1 MNALNKK
8 TLFTYFKEG
17 GIYVV
22 LLVLLA
28 IIIIQDPTF
37 LSLMNLSNILTQS
50 SVRIIIALGVAGLI
64 VTQGTDLSAGRQV
77 GLAAVVAATLL
88 QSMDNVNKVF
98 PHMETWSIPLVI
110 LLVCAVG
117 AVIGLVNGLI
127 IAYLN
132 VTPFITTL
140 GTMIIVYGINSLY
153 YDSVGASPVAGFD
166 PKFSTFAQGF
176 LRFGDFKLSYITFYA
191 LIAIIFVWI
200 LWTKTR
206 FGKNI
211 FAIGG
216 NPEAAKV
223 SGVNVPLN
231 LIMIYALSGVF
242 YAFGGLLEA
251 GRIGSATN
259 NLGFM
264 YELDAIAACVV
275 GGRLI
280 CRRGGYGVG
289 RGDRGDH
296 LYRHQL
302 RPDLYR
308 HQPVLA
314 IHHQGQHHHLRRGV
328 GLVEIRQEEVGLPQY
343 RQQGR
348 PIAGLVAF

>member
-1 MNALNKK
+1 MKALNKK
-8 TLFTYFKEG
+8 SMLTYFKEG
-17 GIYVV
+17 GIYIV
-22 LLVLLA
+22 LFVLLA
-28 IIIIQDPTF
+28 IIIFQDPTF
-37 LSLMNLSNILTQS
+37 LSLINLGNILTQS
-50 SVRIIIALGVAGLI
+50 SVRVIIALGVAGLI

-77 GLAAVVAATLL
+77 GLAAVVAATML
-88 QSMDNVNKVF
+88 QGMDNVNKVF
-98 PHMETWSIPLVI
+98 PHLEVVPIPLVI
-110 LLVCAVG
+110 LAVCLVG
-117 AVIGLVNGLI
+117 ALIGLLNGII

-153 YDSVGASPVAGFD
+153 YDYVGASPIAGFD
-166 PKFSTFAQGF
+166 SHFSQFAQGF
-176 LRFGDFKLSYITFYA
+176 IHLGGLKLSYITFYA
-191 LIAIIFVWI
+191 LIAIVFVWI
-200 LWTKTR
+200 LWNKTR

-242 YAFGGLLEA
+242 YAFGGMLEA

-275 GGRLI
+275 GGVSFA
-280 CRRGGYGVG
+280 GGVG
-289 RGDRGDH
+289 SVAGVVTG
-296 LYRHQL
+296 
-302 RPDLYR
+302 
-308 HQPVLA
+308 VL
-314 IHHQGQHHHLRRGV
+314 IFTVINYGLTYIGV
-328 GLVEIRQEEVGLPQY
+328 NPYWQY
-343 RQQGR
+343 IIKGG
-348 PIAGLVAF
+348 IIIFAVALDSLKYAKKK

>member
-1 MNALNKK
+1 MKALNKK
-8 TLFTYFKEG
+8 SMLTYFKEG
-17 GIYVV
+17 GIYIV
-22 LLVLLA
+22 LFVLLA
-28 IIIIQDPTF
+28 IIIFQDPTF
-37 LSLMNLSNILTQS
+37 LSLINLGNILTQS
-50 SVRIIIALGVAGLI
+50 SVRVIIALGVAGLI

-77 GLAAVVAATLL
+77 GLAAVVAATML
-88 QSMDNVNKVF
+88 QGMDNVNKVF
-98 PHMETWSIPLVI
+98 PHLEVVPIPLVI
-110 LLVCAVG
+110 LAVCLVG
-117 AVIGLVNGLI
+117 ALIGLLNGII

-153 YDSVGASPVAGFD
+153 YDYVGASPIAGFD
-166 PKFSTFAQGF
+166 SHFSQFAQGF
-176 LRFGDFKLSYITFYA
+176 IHLGGLKLSYITFYA
-191 LIAIIFVWI
+191 LIAIVFVWV
-200 LWTKTR
+200 LWNKTR

-242 YAFGGLLEA
+242 YAFGGMLEA

-275 GGRLI
+275 GGVSFA
-280 CRRGGYGVG
+280 GGVG
-289 RGDRGDH
+289 SVAGVVTG
-296 LYRHQL
+296 
-302 RPDLYR
+302 
-308 HQPVLA
+308 VL
-314 IHHQGQHHHLRRGV
+314 IFTVINYGLTYIGV
-328 GLVEIRQEEVGLPQY
+328 NPYWQY
-343 RQQGR
+343 IIKGG
-348 PIAGLVAF
+348 IIIFAVALDSLKYAKKK

>member
-8 TLFTYFKEG
+8 SMLTYFKEG

-22 LLVLLA
+22 LFVLLA
-28 IIIIQDPTF
+28 IIIFQDPTF
-37 LSLMNLSNILTQS
+37 LSLINLGNILTQS
-50 SVRIIIALGVAGLI
+50 SVRVIIALGVAGLI

-77 GLAAVVAATLL
+77 GLSAVVAATML
-88 QSMDNVNKVF
+88 QGMDNVNKVF
-98 PHMETWSIPLVI
+98 PHLEVVPIPLVI
-110 LLVCAVG
+110 LAVCLIG
-117 AVIGLVNGLI
+117 AVIGLVNGII

-153 YDSVGASPVAGFD
+153 YDYVGASPIAGFD
-166 PKFSTFAQGF
+166 SHFSQFAQGF
-176 LRFGDFKLSYITFYA
+176 ITLGGLKLSYITFYA
-191 LIAIIFVWI
+191 IIAIAFVWV
-200 LWTKTR
+200 LWNKTR

-242 YAFGGLLEA
+242 YAFGGMLEA

-275 GGRLI
+275 GGVSFA
-280 CRRGGYGVG
+280 GGVG
-289 RGDRGDH
+289 SVAGVVTG
-296 LYRHQL
+296 
-302 RPDLYR
+302 
-308 HQPVLA
+308 VL
-314 IHHQGQHHHLRRGV
+314 IFTVINYGLTYIGV
-328 GLVEIRQEEVGLPQY
+328 NPYWQY
-343 RQQGR
+343 IIKGG
-348 PIAGLVAF
+348 IIIFAVALDSLKYAKKK

>member
-1 MNALNKK
+1 MNALNKNLIY
-8 TLFTYFKEG
+8 LFQG
-17 GIYVV
+17 RRH
-22 LLVLLA
+22 L
-28 IIIIQDPTF
+28 
-37 LSLMNLSNILTQS
+37 
-50 SVRIIIALGVAGLI
+50 RGVAGAI
-64 VTQGTDLSAGRQV
+64 GHHHHSGSDFPQPDEPEQHPDAVFGAHHHRAGRGGADRDPGTDLSAGRQV

-98 PHMETWSIPLVI
+98 PHMETRSIPLVI

-117 AVIGLVNGLI
+117 AVIGPVNGLI

-166 PKFSTFAQGF
+166 PKFSTFARGF

-216 NPEAAKV
+216 NPEAARC
-223 SGVNVPLN
+223 P
-231 LIMIYALSGVF
+231 
-242 YAFGGLLEA
+242 
-251 GRIGSATN
+251 GST
-259 NLGFM
+259 
-264 YELDAIAACVV
+264 
-275 GGRLI
+275 
-280 CRRGGYGVG
+280 CR
-289 RGDRGDH
+289 
-296 LYRHQL
+296 
-302 RPDLYR
+302 
-308 HQPVLA
+308 
-314 IHHQGQHHHLRRGV
+314 
-328 GLVEIRQEEVGLPQY
+328 
-343 RQQGR
+343 
-348 PIAGLVAF
+348 

>member
-1 MNALNKK
+1 MKALNKK
-8 TLFTYFKEG
+8 SMLTYLKEG

-28 IIIIQDPTF
+28 IIIIQDPSF
-37 LSLMNLSNILTQS
+37 LSLVNLSNILTQS
-50 SVRIIIALGVAGLI
+50 SVRVIIALGVAGLI

-77 GLAAVVAATLL
+77 GLAAVVAATML
-88 QSMDNVNKVF
+88 QAMDNVNKVF
-98 PHMETWSIPLVI
+98 PNLDVVPIPLVI
-110 LLVCAVG
+110 LTVCIVG
-117 AVIGLVNGLI
+117 ALIGLLNGVI

-153 YDSVGASPVAGFD
+153 YDYVGSSPIAGFD
-166 PKFSTFAQGF
+166 PAFSKFAQGF
-176 LRFGDFKLSYITFYA
+176 IHLGGLKLSYITFYA
-191 LIAIIFVWI
+191 VIAIAFVWV
-200 LWTKTR
+200 LWNKTR

-275 GGRLI
+275 GGVSFA
-280 CRRGGYGVG
+280 GGVG
-289 RGDRGDH
+289 SVAGVVTG
-296 LYRHQL
+296 
-302 RPDLYR
+302 
-308 HQPVLA
+308 VL
-314 IHHQGQHHHLRRGV
+314 IFTVINYGLTYIGV
-328 GLVEIRQEEVGLPQY
+328 NPYWQY
-343 RQQGR
+343 IIKGS
-348 PIAGLVAF
+348 IIIFAVALDSLKYAKKK

>member
-1 MNALNKK
+1 
-8 TLFTYFKEG
+8 
-17 GIYVV
+17 
-22 LLVLLA
+22 
-28 IIIIQDPTF
+28 
-37 LSLMNLSNILTQS
+37 MNLSNILTQS

-98 PHMETWSIPLVI
+98 PNLDTVPIPLVI
-110 LLVCAVG
+110 LVVCAVG

-153 YDSVGASPVAGFD
+153 YDYVGASPVAGFA
-166 PKFSTFAQGF
+166 PNFSNFAQGF

-191 LIAIIFVWI
+191 LIAVAFVWV
-200 LWTKTR
+200 LWNKTR

-231 LIMIYALSGVF
+231 LIMVYALSGVF
-242 YAFGGLLEA
+242 YAFGGMLEA

-275 GGRLI
+275 GGVSFS
-280 CRRGGYGVG
+280 GGVG
-289 RGDRGDH
+289 T
-296 LYRHQL
+296 
-302 RPDLYR
+302 
-308 HQPVLA
+308 V
-314 IHHQGQHHHLRRGV
+314 IGV
-328 GLVEIRQEEVGLPQY
+328 VTGVIILL
-343 RQQGR
+343 
-348 PIAGLVAF
+348 

>member
-1 MNALNKK
+1 MNALKK
-8 TLFTYFKEG
+8 KSMLTYLKEG

-28 IIIIQDPTF
+28 IIIFQDQTF
-37 LSLMNLSNILTQS
+37 LNLMNLSNILTQS

-64 VTQGTDLSAGRQV
+64 VTQGTDLSVGRQV

-88 QSMDNVNKVF
+88 QSMDSVNKVF
-98 PHMETWSIPLVI
+98 PDMHSLPIPVVI
-110 LLVCAVG
+110 LIVCAIG
-117 AVIGLVNGLI
+117 AVIGLVNGLV

-153 YDSVGASPVAGFD
+153 YDVVGASPIAGFESN
-166 PKFSTFAQGF
+166 FSSFAQGF
-176 LRFGDFKLSYITFYA
+176 IRLGDFKLSYITFYA

-216 NPEAAKV
+216 
-223 SGVNVPLN
+223 
-231 LIMIYALSGVF
+231 M
-242 YAFGGLLEA
+242 LEA
-251 GRIGSATN
+251 GRIGRATY

-275 GGRLI
+275 GGVSFS
-280 CRRGGYGVG
+280 GGVG
-289 RGDRGDH
+289 TVLGVVTGVIIFTVINYDLTYIDR
-296 LYRHQL
+296 R
-302 RPDLYR
+302 
-308 HQPVLA
+308 
-314 IHHQGQHHHLRRGV
+314 
-328 GLVEIRQEEVGLPQY
+328 
-343 RQQGR
+343 
-348 PIAGLVAF
+348 

>member
-1 MNALNKK
+1 M
-8 TLFTYFKEG
+8 
-17 GIYVV
+17 V

-200 LWTKTR
+200 LWAQDPLR
-206 FGKNI
+206 QEHLRHRRQPG
-211 FAIGG
+211 
-216 NPEAAKV
+216 
-223 SGVNVPLN
+223 SGQ
-231 LIMIYALSGVF
+231 GVRGQR
-242 YAFGGLLEA
+242 AVEPDHDL
-251 GRIGSATN
+251 
-259 NLGFM
+259 
-264 YELDAIAACVV
+264 CVV
-275 GGRLI
+275 RRVLRL
-280 CRRGGYGVG
+280 RRPAGSGAH
-289 RGDRGDH
+289 RQ
-296 LYRHQL
+296 RHQ
-302 RPDLYR
+302 
-308 HQPVLA
+308 
-314 IHHQGQHHHLRRGV
+314 
-328 GLVEIRQEEVGLPQY
+328 
-343 RQQGR
+343 
-348 PIAGLVAF
+348 

>member
-1 MNALNKK
+1 MKATTKKNAL
-8 TLFTYFKEG
+8 TWLKEG

-28 IIIIQDPTF
+28 IIIFQDPSF

-88 QSMDNVNKVF
+88 QAMDNANKVF
-98 PHMETWSIPLVI
+98 PTLDTVPIPLVI
-110 LLVCAVG
+110 LIVCIIG
-117 AVIGLVNGLI
+117 GVIGLVNGVI
-127 IAYLN
+127 IAYLK

-153 YDSVGASPVAGFD
+153 YDFVGASPIAGFD
-166 PKFSTFAQGF
+166 AGFSKFTQGF
-176 LRFGDFKLSYITFYA
+176 LRFGDFKLSFITFYA
-191 LIAIIFVWI
+191 VIAIIFVWV
-200 LWTKTR
+200 LWNKTR

-223 SGVNVPLN
+223 SGVNVNLN

-242 YAFGGLLEA
+242 YAFGGMLEA

-275 GGRLI
+275 GGVSFA
-280 CRRGGYGVG
+280 GGVG
-289 RGDRGDH
+289 SVAGVVTG
-296 LYRHQL
+296 
-302 RPDLYR
+302 
-308 HQPVLA
+308 VL
-314 IHHQGQHHHLRRGV
+314 IFTVINYGLTYIGV
-328 GLVEIRQEEVGLPQY
+328 NPYWQY
-343 RQQGR
+343 IIKGG
-348 PIAGLVAF
+348 IIIFAVALDSLKYSRKK